1 MSNLLVKREVTFQ
14 NLQSLAGQPNN
25 KRVGATVN
33 PKNRKK
39 QYRSKG
45 YTGTFYYA
53 SVQNMKVA
61 EQKLL
66 RCTDTHTCPCNVDSD
81 SKAPER
87 PGYVYCIQWWNAS
100 NTIYTDSK
108 GQEICILTTVDYH
121 WVLLWFLLRILM
133 FYLRLEGYTLY
144 HGFKDKN
151 SYREA
156 VHIVVPT
163 VTLTIFPAVW
173 SLYMYSLILLYPGLP
188 WGELLHL
195 DQGRIQE
202 S

>member
-81 SKAPER
+81 SKAPATAFSDEM
-87 PGYVYCIQWWNAS
+87 PQILY
-100 NTIYTDSK
+100 IY
-108 GQEICILTTVDYH
+108 IYIYILTA
-121 WVLLWFLLRILM
+121 
-133 FYLRLEGYTLY
+133 
-144 HGFKDKN
+144 KDKKFA
-151 SYREA
+151 Y
-156 VHIVVPT
+156 
-163 VTLTIFPAVW
+163 
-173 SLYMYSLILLYPGLP
+173 
-188 WGELLHL
+188 
-195 DQGRIQE
+195 
-202 S
+202 